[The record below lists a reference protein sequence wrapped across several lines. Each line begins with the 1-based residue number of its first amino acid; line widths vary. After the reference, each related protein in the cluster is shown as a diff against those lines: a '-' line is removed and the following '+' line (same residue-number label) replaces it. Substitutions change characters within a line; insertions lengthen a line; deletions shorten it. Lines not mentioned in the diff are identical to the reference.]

1 MTDFDFIHGL
11 RAGAKGAPLF
21 VVLHG
26 TGGDENQFLSFASQ
40 LLPDATVIS
49 PRGDVSERGAARFFK
64 RTGEGV
70 YDMAD
75 LARGTQKLVAF
86 LAAKKAEHGAGEI
99 IGFGYS
105 NGANILANVMI
116 EHPDLVSKAALLHPL
131 IPFAPKASVAKSARQ
146 IMISAGEYDPICPA
160 EQSRELIAYFKAQG
174 DDVREE
180 WHSGGHEIRPSEA
193 EALKAFFAA

>member
-1 MTDFDFIHGL
+1 MIELDYIHQL
-11 RAGAKGAPLF
+11 RLGEKAAPL
-21 VVLHG
+21 VVALHG
-26 TGGDENQFLSFASQ
+26 TGGDENQFFSFAGQ
-40 LLPDATVIS
+40 LFPDATIIS

-75 LARGTQKLVAF
+75 LARATQKMAAF
-86 LAAKKAEHGAGEI
+86 LAAKRDEYGAGEI
-99 IGFGYS
+99 FGFGYS

-131 IPFAPKASVAKSARQ
+131 IPFAPKASLAKSPRQ
-146 IMISAGEYDPICPA
+146 VLVTAGEYDPICPPQ
-160 EQSRELIAYFKAQG
+160 QSRDLIAYFKEQG
-174 DDVREE
+174 DSVFEE
-180 WHSGGHEIRPSEA
+180 WHSGGHEIRPNEV